1 MTKHG
6 RHKLPMLRF
15 WPAAACVLIAML
27 AAGGVLSAR
36 AALAAGA
43 AEVANGAKAADEHPL
58 LAIMQSELDLSMQK
72 LVGPDGTKPYFI
84 QYEVTD
90 EEEVSVSATLGSLT
104 ADSVGQS
111 RQLDVDVRCGDY
123 ALDSTRQIRGGGYR
137 GDFGGGGSNL
147 PLNGDPLATRHALWL
162 STDEKFKAAVKRLA
176 QVKANLK
183 VKVEEEDKSDDF
195 SREQPSVHIG
205 DWVTQKY
212 DHARFIE
219 RVKQLSRRFR
229 TEPLIYGSTVTITGS
244 TVNHLA
250 VNSEGSRL
258 QFGRG
263 TWRIGVQA
271 STIAE
276 DGMELWQFKA
286 FDAFSPEGLPDDAAV
301 AKAVDE
307 VIAEVLALR
316 SAALVEP
323 YTGPA
328 ILMNRASGVFFHEI
342 FGHRIE
348 GHRQKDVEEGQ
359 TFAKKIGQEVLPS
372 FITIVD
378 NPSRQRFGHVDLNG
392 FFEFDDE
399 CVAAQP
405 ARIVENGVLK
415 TFLMSRSPTRGFNKS
430 NGHGRRQAGAT
441 VVSRQ
446 GNLTVESAK
455 QVPFDKL
462 RTMLIDECKKQDKPY
477 GLLFADISGGYT
489 MTGRYSPQAF
499 KVEPILVYRVHADGR
514 PDELVRGVDIVGT
527 PLTCFSKILCTADDP
542 DVFNGFCGAESGS
555 VPVSAISPSILVE
568 QIEVEKKQKAQDR
581 PPILDAPIK
590 LEGK

>member
-1 MTKHG
+1 MKRQSRRGLAAH
-6 RHKLPMLRF
+6 LL
-15 WPAAACVLIAML
+15 WPAAGLVTVLL
-27 AAGGVLSAR
+27 VHGSTL
-36 AALAAGA
+36 
-43 AEVANGAKAADEHPL
+43 AADEHPL
-58 LAIMQSELDLSMQK
+58 LGIMQSELDLSMQK
-72 LVGPDGTKPYFI
+72 LVGPDGTKPYFL

-90 EEEVSVSATLGSLT
+90 EAEVSVSATLGSIT
-104 ADSVGQS
+104 ADTVSQS

-123 ALDSTRQIRGGGYR
+123 ALDSTRQIRGGGGFR
-137 GDFGGGGSNL
+137 GDFGGWGATNL

-162 STDEKFKAAVKRLA
+162 ATDEKFKSAVKRLA

-195 SREQPSVHIG
+195 SREKPSVHIG
-205 DWVTQKY
+205 DWLTQKY
-212 DHARFIE
+212 DRAALVE
-219 RVKQLSRRFR
+219 RVKRLSHRFR
-229 TEPLIYGSTVTITGS
+229 SEPLIYGSTVSISGNTL
-244 TVNHLA
+244 NHLA

-258 QFGRG
+258 QYGRG
-263 TWRIGVQA
+263 TWRIGIQA

-286 FDAFSPEGLPDDAAV
+286 FDAFSPEDLPSDEV
-301 AKAVDE
+301 VTKAVEE
-307 VIAEVLALR
+307 VISEVLALR
-316 SAALVEP
+316 NAPLVEP

-372 FITIVD
+372 FISVVD
-378 NPSRQRFGHVDLNG
+378 DPSKRTFGKVDLNG
-392 FFEFDDE
+392 FYEFDDE
-399 CVAAQP
+399 CVPAQAAH
-405 ARIVENGVLK
+405 IVENGVLK
-415 TFLMSRSPTRGFNKS
+415 TFLMSRSPTRGFNQS

-446 GNLTVESAK
+446 GNLTVESTK
-455 QVPFDKL
+455 QVPFDQL
-462 RTMLIDECKKQDKPY
+462 RAMLIDECKRQDKPY

-489 MTGRYSPQAF
+489 MTARYSPQAF
-499 KVEPILVYRVHADGR
+499 KVEPILVYRVYADGR

-527 PLTCFSKILCTADDP
+527 PLTCFSKILCTGNDS

-555 VPVSAISPSILVE
+555 VPVSAISPSILVQ

-590 LEGK
+590 SEGK